1 MIRHFNGYNQLDQER
16 IFLGYP
22 NRKLICQLNA
32 YHLKIEP
39 RVSGIGSITF
49 GVYKFANGEKNDGYD
64 DIDVGKYIWSDQ
76 NGWFRI
82 CNIKETADGENP
94 YREITCYDLSI
105 ELTQTLLTSFGSMG
119 KEGDEQGGLDRYAL
133 YDATDQSHSIAH
145 IFMKKNPNWKFKY
158 IDDAISKSH
167 RSFTNDSINSYG
179 FLTGDVAKAFDCV
192 FIFDGNDRTVSAY
205 KVENLGK
212 KIPQIL
218 SYYNLIKEVK
228 ISWDEDDIKTVLHVS
243 GGNDATGTAL
253 SIASVNPD
261 GNDMI
266 SDFSYFYKDMSTE
279 LVTKLKEYSQLRENS
294 KGLISTALAQ
304 LRILQEALATLNS
317 HEPSSQ
323 SSTTWS
329 EYGLVQLKAKAAE
342 YLNNISVASIG
353 NMADPVIK
361 QEYQAYS
368 DLYKAV
374 NDEIAVRITQ
384 ITAKEAEVTA
394 KKAEASSYVVNMQ
407 DILGDEL
414 YNELLPF
421 RKEDVLCDDSFIAT
435 NAMTDNEILEMK
447 QALYDHGVEQLNRV
461 CKPHFNMTIDS
472 VNFMALFKYKDFI
485 EQLELGDI
493 LYIRL
498 DDDNIIET
506 RLLKMEFDWDDLKN
520 FKVTF
525 SSKTNLEDGYFM
537 LEEIRN
543 MTQRNSTTLDYN
555 KTGWSGA
562 SQQANSAFS
571 VTQKEFIDLSMQQ
584 IVSNGVNQDVV
595 INPSGI
601 LIRKYRPEDKSFEP
615 EMAWFTNRQLMLFE
629 QADGTNLREPK
640 VAIGKVYVTKNGVTK
655 SYYGI
660 SSEVLYGRLIF
671 GESLIIQNKNN
682 TFTIDEN
689 GLVSQSTNGFRV
701 QINPDDP
708 TNILNISK
716 NGTRLFYI
724 DAVTDKL
731 VFKGRAEIDE
741 GYIANWTIS
750 QNKLY
755 SGGVGISSDTTAGA
769 IAYWAGNVTP
779 TSAPYWVNN
788 LGKLHTSNI
797 EVTGGTL
804 TVGSNFSVSSA
815 GVLTARSVNITG
827 GYINMGNGLFTAS
840 GAGVNFGDYYVS
852 ADGTGTL
859 RSSNGLVNITDVF
872 TSGPSGE
879 LSRLTI
885 GSDLMYDAVEIRGTG
900 DVNTARVTCRQDC
913 YFEDDWTAGMGALSM
928 FKQIYNRLDAIRYS
942 IQNMGGNVD
951 WD

>member
-49 GVYKFANGEKNDGYD
+49 GVYKFANREKNDGYD

-145 IFMKKNPNWKFKY
+145 IFMAKNPNWKFKY

-192 FIFDGNDRTVSAY
+192 FTFDGNDRTVSAY

-218 SYYNLIKEVK
+218 SYYNLIKEVE

-266 SDFSYFYKDMSTE
+266 SDFSYFYKDMSAE

-353 NMADPVIK
+353 NMADPVVK

-374 NDEIAVRITQ
+374 NDEIAVRLTQ

-394 KKAEASSYVVNMQ
+394 KKAEASSYVVYMQ

-421 RKEDVLCDDSFIAT
+421 RKEGVLCDDSFIAT
-435 NAMTDNEILEMK
+435 DAMTDNEILEMK

-472 VNFMALFKYKDFI
+472 VNFMAMFKYKDFI
-485 EQLELGDI
+485 EKLELGDI

-525 SSKTNLEDGYFM
+525 SSKTSLEDGYF
-537 LEEIRN
+537 LFEEVRN

-555 KTGWSGA
+555 KSGWSGA
-562 SQQANSAFS
+562 GQQANSAFLA
-571 VTQKEFIDLSMQQ
+571 TQKEFMDLSMQQ
-584 IVSNGVNQDVV
+584 IVSNGVNQEVV
-595 INPSGI
+595 MNGTGI
-601 LIRKYRPEDKSFEP
+601 TLKKWLPELNKYAKEIL
-615 EMAWFTNRQLMLFE
+615 WLTNRQILIYE
-629 QADGTNLREPK
+629 AEDGTNLREPK
-640 VAIGKVYVTKNGVTK
+640 VAIGKVYITKNGVTK
-655 SYYGI
+655 SFYGI

-689 GLVSQSTNGFRV
+689 GLVSQSTNGFKL
-701 QINPDDP
+701 QMNPDEP
-708 TNILNISK
+708 TEIFNISK
-716 NGTRLFYI
+716 DGTKLFYI
-724 DAVTDKL
+724 DAINNKL
-731 VFKGRAEIDE
+731 VFKGRAEIND
-741 GYIANWTIS
+741 GNIANWTIS
-750 QNKLY
+750 TDRLY
-755 SGGVGISSDTTAGA
+755 SGGVGMSSATAA
-769 IAYWAGNVTP
+769 SSVSFWAGNSTP
-779 TSAPYWVNN
+779 TSAPFRVLNN
-788 LGKLHTSNI
+788 GKLFSTDADISGTVTALYGRIGGWTIDGSSLVGTSSSYIRGGRINI
-797 EVTGGTL
+797 GDGFFGVSDNEVYIGDFYTTYTDRALFMSTDQYSGMSASTASNRFALWGGYNGGSPTAINNYVFAVSGIQAYAKELTITGDPWWEGWTL
-804 TVGSNFSVSSA
+804 TQTMKRA
-815 GVLTARSVNITG
+815 YERIKAL
-827 GYINMGNGLFTAS
+827 
-840 GAGVNFGDYYVS
+840 
-852 ADGTGTL
+852 
-859 RSSNGLVNITDVF
+859 
-872 TSGPSGE
+872 E
-879 LSRLTI
+879 ERL
-885 GSDLMYDAVEIRGTG
+885 
-900 DVNTARVTCRQDC
+900 
-913 YFEDDWTAGMGALSM
+913 
-928 FKQIYNRLDAIRYS
+928 YNL
-942 IQNMGGNVD
+942 
-951 WD
+951 